1 MIKVLVVEDDP
12 MVGKLHEHYL
22 TKSKVFN
29 YVISFA
35 TVMKL

>member
-22 TKSKVFN
+22 TQIKGFS
-29 YVISFA
+29 
-35 TVMKL
+35 TM